1 MTVLHQLSESIFLT
15 GTSGPVVRQALGEP
29 LQLGRNGRVEVVA

>member
-1 MTVLHQLSESIFLT
+1 MSVMHQLT
-15 GTSGPVVRQALGEP
+15 GRKIGTAACGPLVRQVSGEP

>member
-1 MTVLHQLSESIFLT
+1 MSVMHQLTESTHVT
-15 GTSGPVVRQALGEP
+15 GTLGLVVRQVLGEP